1 MRSDYNDYKALQ
13 RRVEGIGYSNDG
25 HEVGDDAGGDDD
37 EDEMKMENNY
47 KQYHR

>member
-1 MRSDYNDYKALQ
+1 MRSDYNDYKVLQ

-37 EDEMKMENNY
+37 AEEERMLKKMKM
-47 KQYHR
+47 R